1 MKKIFRI
8 NKIIVLALAVLLLG
22 ILSGCSSPLTFHE
35 DGIELRL
42 HAGYQR
48 YMTYEEVPTYT
59 FGKGYNLNA
68 LTREEAPHEAIL
80 SGNDDFLVSDIITA
94 LFEENKDRL
103 VIKEDN
109 RSISSTTKM
118 NRRTYNTAK
127 EKYET
132 ESISL
137 GVDAIDTE
145 EGRISY
151 VFEETA
157 YVGLEN
163 GLQLTLE
170 YRRFVSDGETYY
182 AWRYTKS
189 IKIYLHYPLM
199 LLPDK
204 EMLILTLP
212 TYTRYSVGPQ
222 LKLDNVIQ
230 EETYLDPSYYHF
242 AYRDDLPTQA
252 DSVEYITDYYKTYH
266 NGVIV
271 DSTLQFTY
279 LDRVFK
285 IEFLETS
292 FLISVVSE

>member
-1 MKKIFRI
+1 MK
-8 NKIIVLALAVLLLG
+8 KIIVLGIAILSLG
-22 ILSGCSSPLTFHE
+22 VLSGCSSPLTFHE
-35 DGIELRL
+35 DGIELSI
-42 HAGYQR
+42 HSGYQR
-48 YMTYEEVPTYT
+48 YMTYEEIPTYT
-59 FGKGYNLNA
+59 FGEGHGLNA
-68 LTREEAPHEAIL
+68 LVREEAPHEAIL
-80 SGNDDFLVSDIITA
+80 SGNDDFLVSEIITS
-94 LFEENKDRL
+94 LFEENQERV

-109 RSISSTTKM
+109 RSISSTTKI
-118 NRRTYNTAK
+118 NRREYNSVK

-132 ESISL
+132 ESITMI
-137 GVDAIDTE
+137 VDPIDTD

-170 YRRFVSDGETYY
+170 YRRFVSEGQTYY

-199 LLPDK
+199 LQPDK
-204 EMLILTLP
+204 EMLIVALP

-222 LKLDNVIQ
+222 LKLDNVIN

-242 AYRDDLPTQA
+242 AYRDDLTTQE
-252 DSVEYITDYYKTYH
+252 DKINYIVNYYETYH
-266 NGVIV
+266 NGVMV
-271 DSTLQFTY
+271 DNTLQFIY
-279 LDRVFK
+279 LSVLYE

-292 FLISVVSE
+292 FLISVVVTEN